1 MHVLDFLSSSPKF
14 FIFQKETAKTNFG
27 GILFLIYIII
37 MMTISLAY
45 IVNYAV
51 NDKYTYEIKLIDNTT
66 NNEPINIFS
75 EENPFEILNED
86 DELNP
91 SINFSMFMSNSFGI
105 YDRKTHEYLE
115 GVNNGDIDDEYSW
128 YNITRKVSDLELQYH
143 YICGNDSNCSS
154 MEELRERVFILT
166 FQAYKLDHQAE
177 IPLKIMRDD
186 LILYDYLDAFEGD
199 DTRAEVEI
207 DWEVIKYK
215 DQKSIFDSLTNVK
228 RETTYGHF
236 KPEPKITYEKMIPK
250 NNYIKYNYDEKW
262 NKIYYMNFLT
272 IKFTNKHYEY
282 ILYERKKVEFLDIL
296 ANIGAL
302 FSTIKFFFS
311 LVFNYY
317 SKNFDNYKILGKILN
332 SPKEPIKKIE
342 LSSDFNNKEEKDNK
356 IKDIDKKDPFIDKAS
371 NDENKIYIKASDIN
385 KETDENNIEEA
396 NSIVLDKL
404 SFIDYF
410 YNNIYSKCCKRRR
423 NQELINSV
431 NEIVYKYLSIDSL
444 LYNQLKLEGLFK
456 DYKWNNPSLSN
467 ILNNIMIKN
476 LKNI

>member
-215 DQKSIFDSLTNVK
+215 DQKSIFDSLTNNQK
-228 RETTYGHF
+228 ETTYGHF
-236 KPEPKITYEKMIPK
+236 KPETKITETKMNPI
-250 NNYIKYNYDEKW
+250 NDYIRYNEDTNW
-262 NKIYYMNFLT
+262 YYINFLT
-272 IKFTNKHYEY
+272 IRFNNKHFEY
-282 ILYERKKVEFLDIL
+282 ILL
-296 ANIGAL
+296 
-302 FSTIKFFFS
+302 
-311 LVFNYY
+311 
-317 SKNFDNYKILGKILN
+317 
-332 SPKEPIKKIE
+332 
-342 LSSDFNNKEEKDNK
+342 
-356 IKDIDKKDPFIDKAS
+356 
-371 NDENKIYIKASDIN
+371 
-385 KETDENNIEEA
+385 
-396 NSIVLDKL
+396 
-404 SFIDYF
+404 
-410 YNNIYSKCCKRRR
+410 
-423 NQELINSV
+423 
-431 NEIVYKYLSIDSL
+431 
-444 LYNQLKLEGLFK
+444 
-456 DYKWNNPSLSN
+456 
-467 ILNNIMIKN
+467 
-476 LKNI
+476 